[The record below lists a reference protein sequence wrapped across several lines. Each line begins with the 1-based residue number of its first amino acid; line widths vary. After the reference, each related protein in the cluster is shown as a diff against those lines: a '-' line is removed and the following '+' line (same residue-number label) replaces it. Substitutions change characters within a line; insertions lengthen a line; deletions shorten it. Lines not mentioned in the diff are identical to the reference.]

1 MPKSVATSELFTE
14 IVSEQHARNLA
25 LHSKSIEKNSAAKT
39 NSTDTEMTKA
49 TSTKKVKAK
58 STDPKAGPGSAA
70 KSSQSSGARASSANP
85 GTTAAILKEI
95 TSTQQ
100 ALVEGMTSGF
110 SQIAKLLSAKTAEES
125 RNRKRH
131 VENGEDADSECDLPS
146 RQTAKRPRK
155 DAVSDSEPESS
166 DIEYLINDTNA

>member
-1 MPKSVATSELFTE
+1 MSIDKS
-14 IVSEQHARNLA
+14 
-25 LHSKSIEKNSAAKT
+25 SAAET

-49 TSTKKVKAK
+49 TSTKKLKAK
-58 STDPKAGPGSAA
+58 STDPKAGPESAA
-70 KSSQSSGARASSANP
+70 KSCQSSGARAS
-85 GTTAAILKEI
+85 AAILKEI

-131 VENGEDADSECDLPS
+131 VENGVDADSECDLPS
-146 RQTAKRPRK
+146 RQNAKHPRK
-155 DAVSDSEPESS
+155 DAVSDSEPESL
-166 DIEYLINDTNA
+166 DIECLINETNAKDSAGNEADILCDIAQDYDLDDQCGSPVGYNTQ